1 MRFST
6 RTRFP
11 REENELSRVIAEARA
26 LRPLLDLTE
35 SNPTRAGLCA
45 HGIEELG
52 HPRGALYEPDPLG
65 HREAREAVA
74 RYYADKNV
82 AIDPAR
88 IVLSASTSEAYGW
101 LFKLLCDRDDNV
113 LVPTPSYPLFDY
125 LAALEDVRLVQYPLD
140 REHRFRVDLHALEA
154 AIDDRTRA
162 ILLVHPNNPTGTL
175 VHESDAIAIEE
186 LAAKHGLAVIADEV
200 FLDYARGART
210 FAGHDRA
217 LTFVLSG
224 LSKVVALPQVK
235 LGWIAVSGPEAD
247 EALAR
252 LEVVADT
259 YLSVGTPIQRALPT
273 ILERRHEIQSAI
285 RARVDANLRALDVA
299 LSHHPAVRRLPSDG
313 GWCAILEVPRTRTE
327 DAWVELLVQE
337 ESVIVQPGW
346 FFDLDREGYLVVSL
360 LPERF
365 PEAIDRI
372 VARLAD
378 D

>member
-6 RTRFP
+6 RTGFP
-11 REENELSRVIAEARA
+11 REENRLAALLAEARA
-26 LRPLLDLTE
+26 RPEVIDLTE
-35 SNPTRAGLCA
+35 SNPTRAGLKA
-45 HGIEELG
+45 YGVEELG
-52 HPRGALYEPDPLG
+52 HARGASYEPDPMG
-65 HREAREAVA
+65 HRGAREAVA
-74 RYYADKNV
+74 RYYADKGV
-82 AIDPAR
+82 AIDPAQ

-101 LFKLLCDRDDNV
+101 LFKLLCDRDDDV
-113 LVPTPSYPLFDY
+113 LVPTPSYPLFEY
-125 LAALEDVRLVQYPLD
+125 LAALEDVHLRSYPLD
-140 REHRFRVDLHALEA
+140 RERRFRVDLEA
-154 AIDDRTRA
+154 MEQAIGERTRA

-175 VHESDAIAIEE
+175 VHPDDAAAIEE
-186 LAAKHGLAVIADEV
+186 LAAKHELALIADEV
-200 FLDYARGART
+200 FLDYTRNGRS
-210 FAGHDRA
+210 FAGRARA

-235 LGWIAVSGPEAD
+235 LGWIVASGPHVE

-259 YLSVGTPIQRALPT
+259 YLSVGTPIQRALPA
-273 ILERRHEIQSAI
+273 ILGRRAEIQSAI

-313 GWCAILEVPRTRTE
+313 GWCAILEVPRTRDE
-327 DAWVELLVQE
+327 DAWIELLVQE

-365 PEAIDRI
+365 PQAIERVI
-372 VARLAD
+372 QRLAEG
-378 D
+378 